1 MAQFTKTSSDLRP
14 VVNVDVGNNSSAATL
29 NQVVSGATVNLVG
42 PKLQFGTITK
52 GSGSWTAAEVK
63 TIIDTL
69 QQLAT
74 VYMYELTTGTPD
86 TLAVATYPAGAWDFS
101 NGGSVDAAI
110 TAAVAA
116 CTTAAT
122 ATFTN

>member
-1 MAQFTKTSSDLRP
+1 MASFDKKNGNFKP
-14 VVNVDVGNNSSAATL
+14 VVNVDVGSNSSEATL
-29 NQVVSGATVNLVG
+29 NAIVSGVTVNLVG

-52 GSGSWTAAEVK
+52 GSGSWTDAQVK

-74 VYMYELTTGTPD
+74 VYMYEITTGTPD
-86 TLAVATYPAGAWDFS
+86 TLAVATYPAGAWNFAD
-101 NGGSVDAAI
+101 GGSVDVAV

>member
-1 MAQFTKTSSDLRP
+1 MAGFTKAHSDLRP
-14 VVNVDVGNNSSAATL
+14 VVNVDVGSNSDSATL
-29 NQVVSGATVNLVG
+29 NAIVSGVTVNLVG

-52 GSGSWTAAEVK
+52 GRGSWTDAQVK
-63 TIIDTL
+63 TIIDIL

-74 VYMYELTTGTPD
+74 VYMYEITTGTPD
-86 TLAVATYPAGAWDFS
+86 VLCVATYPAGAWNFAD
-101 NGGSVDAAI
+101 GGSVDVAV
-110 TAAVAA
+110 TAVAA